1 MAYYPQSQDPKAVED
16 VKPVLFKLLLLLLF
30 LTSITCFFFFM
41 YNSIKCTQALVF
53 LLVSFK
59 KEFKVEYFLLF
70 RKELK

>member
-16 VKPVLFKLLLLLLF
+16 VKPVLFKLLLLFF
-30 LTSITCFFFFM
+30 LTSITFFFFM